1 MSTSYFM
8 NIGAYVATVIFAAAR
23 LAVGGVLTEPGA
35 LVPALLVLG
44 ILLIPLASKGGFQK
58 STYQTG
64 ASLWAGMGR
73 PLCLSD
79 TCCPGCGIFRMERPL
94 LPRGK
99 AYASG
104 LAYGGR
110 GGAAGC
116 ADAGKRR
123 AKAKYISG
131 GPASGMG
138 GLHPAAELGAPAPCG
153 WTRMI
158 AG

>member
-64 ASLWAGMGR
+64 PAFWR
-73 PLCLSD
+73 PLCPD
-79 TCCPGCGIFRMERPL
+79 PGTAVIRP
-94 LPRGK
+94 
-99 AYASG
+99 
-104 LAYGGR
+104 
-110 GGAAGC
+110 
-116 ADAGKRR
+116 DIRR
-123 AKAKYISG
+123 AG
-131 GPASGMG
+131 GQPGRPFFQLQG
-138 GLHPAAELGAPAPCG
+138 
-153 WTRMI
+153 
-158 AG
+158 

>member
-73 PLCLSD
+73 PLCPD
-79 TCCPGCGIFRMERPL
+79 PGTAVIRP
-94 LPRGK
+94 
-99 AYASG
+99 
-104 LAYGGR
+104 
-110 GGAAGC
+110 
-116 ADAGKRR
+116 DIRR
-123 AKAKYISG
+123 AG
-131 GPASGMG
+131 GQPGRPFFQLQG
-138 GLHPAAELGAPAPCG
+138 
-153 WTRMI
+153 
-158 AG
+158 